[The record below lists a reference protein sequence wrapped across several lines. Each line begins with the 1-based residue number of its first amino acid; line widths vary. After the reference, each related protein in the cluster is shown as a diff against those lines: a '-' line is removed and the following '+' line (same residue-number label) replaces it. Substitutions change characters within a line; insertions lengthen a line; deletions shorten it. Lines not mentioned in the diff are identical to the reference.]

1 MMEDVDEDYVL
12 KTVTIDPHPFHLY
25 SHDCISI
32 HPCMHAATMERML
45 SMMEDGGKT
54 AREDQYLFLFIKFI
68 MSVVPS
74 INFDYTTEVAIH

>member
-32 HPCMHAATMERML
+32 HPGMHAATMERML

-54 AREDQYLFLFIKFI
+54 VREDQYLFLFIKFI